1 MGGVFEIAA
10 LKVLSSAAVLLFGT
24 VLLMATARRISTCA
38 YLFAFQSLV
47 LAAEV
52 ASVAYMQHSREAYIV
67 AVMVFAVKVIA
78 IPYALLWLMRQ
89 LHTPHDVGA
98 SISPGNSV
106 FVMAG
111 LIFVSFW
118 AVRFYLREL
127 RATEVTLAAAVALIL
142 SAAFLIVTRN
152 KALMQVIAL
161 LVLENGIFLA
171 ALVTIFGMPLIIEM
185 GIVFDLLMGL
195 LLMGIFVFRIRDTFN
210 HLDVSRL
217 RRLRG

>member
-1 MGGVFEIAA
+1 MGVVFEMAA

-24 VLLMATARRISTCA
+24 VLLMATARRTSTCA

-47 LAAEV
+47 LSAEV
-52 ASVAYMQHSREAYIV
+52 ASVAYIQQSREAWVI

-78 IPYALLWLMRQ
+78 IPYALLWLMRR
-89 LHTPHDVGA
+89 LHAPHDVGA
-98 SISPGNSV
+98 SISPGHSV

-118 AVRFYLREL
+118 AVRLYLRDL

-195 LLMGIFVFRIRDTFN
+195 FLMGIFVFRIRDTFN
-210 HLDVSRL
+210 DLDVSRL

>member
-52 ASVAYMQHSREAYIV
+52 ASVAYIQHSREAWVI

-98 SISPGNSV
+98 SISPGHSV

-111 LIFVSFW
+111 LILVSFW
-118 AVRFYLREL
+118 AVRLYLREL
-127 RATEVTLAAAVALIL
+127 RATEVTLAASVALIL

-210 HLDVSRL
+210 DLDVSRL

>member
-24 VLLMATARRISTCA
+24 VLLMATARRILTCA

-47 LAAEV
+47 LTAEV
-52 ASVAYMQHSREAYIV
+52 ASVAYIQHSREAYVV
-67 AVMVFAVKVIA
+67 AAMVFAVKVIA
-78 IPYALLWLMRQ
+78 IPYALLWLMRR

-98 SISPGNSV
+98 SISPGHSV

-118 AVRFYLREL
+118 AVRLYLREL
-127 RATEVTLAAAVALIL
+127 RPTEVILAAAVALIL
-142 SAAFLIVTRN
+142 CAAFLMVTRN

-195 LLMGIFVFRIRDTFN
+195 FLMGIFVFRIRDTFN